1 MAEREQEQKLDE
13 LLDSMLAAY
22 SAAEPRPGL
31 ETRIV
36 ANLREQG
43 GQDEARWWS
52 RRWLWAGAS
61 MAAIAAS
68 VVLVILFSRATGPK
82 PSAPMQAARQQT
94 TPSQIAQSPT
104 VVMGRAQGRTAS
116 GTVPGER
123 AARRPRVRQTKA
135 SMQNTHPA
143 PWPAMFPTPLPL
155 TQQERL
161 MFAYIE
167 NTPREEV
174 IAQLVRDEQKE
185 IDAFW
190 EDRAPSSGAQRLGN
204 TR

>member
-1 MAEREQEQKLDE
+1 MAEREQEQKLEE

-22 SAAEPRPGL
+22 SVAEPRPGL

-36 ANLREQG
+36 ANLRAQDR
-43 GQDEARWWS
+43 DEARWWS

-61 MAAIAAS
+61 VAAIAAS
-68 VVLVILFSRATGPK
+68 VVLVILLSRAVGSK
-82 PSAPMQAARQQT
+82 PSAAIQAVRQQT
-94 TPSQIAQSPT
+94 TQSQIAQGPT
-104 VVMGRAQGRTAS
+104 AAIGRAPARTPSA
-116 GTVPGER
+116 TVPGEP
-123 AARRPRVRQTKA
+123 AGRRPRVQQTKA
-135 SMQNTHPA
+135 SMQNTHPS
-143 PWPAMFPTPLPL
+143 PWPEMFPTPVPL
-155 TQQERL
+155 TEQERL